1 MTIQSQ
7 SGDCIMDLFLRVD
20 VNLIAF
26 VILTVVR
33 WIAQNHL
40 NRHDVLNRAFLNV
53 SLIVMMQLV
62 FESMCVMINGV
73 DRPYLVQLSYF
84 LHIGLFVTA
93 PFLTLLWYR
102 LVRQVLDRYAK
113 RHRREDFLLMV
124 PMGIHFLLVVSAP
137 LNGVVFSI
145 TSQNVYQRGP
155 LFWLS
160 SLITYGYLF
169 LGLILLSLSHRKI
182 AQQDRFPLAVFA
194 IFPLIGGL
202 IQTIFYGTLLMW
214 SSAAFSLVVAYSFL
228 QHRLVS
234 LDPLTQTWTRQSLFN
249 YIDQRY
255 MKLNQT
261 DFGMIYM
268 DVDDLKPINDTYG
281 HTEGDEALKTTIR
294 LVRESIRKNDI
305 VARVGGDEF
314 VILFEGC
321 EIDVLKR
328 NVERIRKRF
337 DAYNASAAKPY
348 PLLCSFGYDLYH
360 PEFTGINQL
369 IERVDALMYQ
379 DKRAKKKPSAV
390 IAGSTDSMPL

>member
-1 MTIQSQ
+1 MN
-7 SGDCIMDLFLRVD
+7 LFLRID

-26 VILTVVR
+26 LILAVVR

-40 NRHDVLNRAFLNV
+40 NRHDLLNKAFLNV
-53 SLIVMMQLV
+53 SLIVLVQLI
-62 FESMCVMINGV
+62 FEGMCVAINGV
-73 DRPYLVQLSYF
+73 NQPSLIFLSYL
-84 LHIGLFVTA
+84 LHIGLFITA
-93 PFLTLLWYR
+93 PILTLLWYQ
-102 LVRQVLDRYAK
+102 LVRRILDRHTK
-113 RHRREDFLLMV
+113 NHRSENILLMI
-124 PMGIHFLLVVSAP
+124 PMLINFLLVVSSP
-137 LNGVVFSI
+137 WTGSIFSV
-145 TSQNVYQRGP
+145 TSLNVYQRGP

-160 SLITYGYLF
+160 SAITYGYLF
-169 LGLILLSLSHRKI
+169 LGLLLLSISHRKI
-182 AQQDRFPLAVFA
+182 AQQDRFPLSVFA

-202 IQTIFYGTLLMW
+202 IQTMFYGTLLMW
-214 SSAAFSLVVAYSFL
+214 SSAAFSMVIAYTFL

-234 LDPLTQTWTRQSLFN
+234 LDPLTQAWTRQSLYN

-255 MKLNQT
+255 LKLNQT
-261 DFGMIYM
+261 DFGMIYL

-281 HTEGDEALKTTIR
+281 HMEGDEALKTAIR

-314 VILFEGC
+314 VVLFEGC

-328 NVERIRKRF
+328 NVARIRERF
-337 DAYNASAAKPY
+337 NAFNASAVKPY

-379 DKRAKKKPSAV
+379 DKRAKKKSSAV
-390 IAGSTDSMPL
+390 FESSADTISS